1 MSTTPT
7 RLPPYKVQN
16 DGAGPYVVF
25 FCELCGQ
32 GTRTAP
38 DAISSAVQELGE
50 QAISSLLGKV
60 LGSTAAQN
68 VSQSELLRPA
78 VLTVPQVNLAW
89 ATVSQQFRQCPTCGK
104 IVCLKDFDEQRG
116 VCKSHVAA
124 QPAAAPRPTPPP
136 PAAQEPARPATSSG
150 TPSPRPAGQPKP
162 TPAPAPTGQP
172 RPTAAAPKPA
182 GQPKP
187 APAPAAT
194 TGGPVQLHTF
204 KYKSGEVQL
213 QVHLSLPGREQQG
226 GLEELLVTAL
236 DSVKTSVDLA
246 AAAPDLPQL
255 AEALLRAHQRG
266 VKVRLLTTT
275 AALSRPPLKALK
287 AAGVPAAE
295 IAPELLKPASLII
308 LDRKQL
314 WIGAWEFTVQSTY
327 RQRTGT
333 LVLTAPELV
342 SEYTTRF
349 NTLFEKRT
357 GRAPARPHLR
367 LKIGELQLDLYAA
380 PEEDVLLP
388 LLPLLKGAKTSL
400 RCAGFAPADNTL
412 QAILQKKQKA
422 GLAVQAILDAAL
434 VRQQAAAWAGW
445 QKAGLD
451 VRLAEG
457 LAGQAPQVIVVDE
470 TIAITG
476 FFHGAEDL
484 PPDEDELALVMR
496 SPELAQR
503 YLAEFQ
509 KLYRRAKAP

>member
-124 QPAAAPRPTPPP
+124 QPAAAPRPTPSS
-136 PAAQEPARPATSSG
+136 PAAQQPAKPATTTSG
-150 TPSPRPAGQPKP
+150 TPSPRPAGQSH
-162 TPAPAPTGQP
+162 PA
-172 RPTAAAPKPA
+172 AAAPKPA

-187 APAPAAT
+187 APAPAVAS
-194 TGGPVQLHTF
+194 GPAQLHTF
-204 KYKSGEVQL
+204 KYKDGAVQL
-213 QVHLSLPGREQQG
+213 QVHLSLPGQEEKG
-226 GLEELLVTAL
+226 GLEELLVAAL
-236 DSVKTSVDLA
+236 DSAKTSVDLA
-246 AAAPDLPQL
+246 AAAPDLPRL

-287 AAGVPAAE
+287 AAGVPVAE
-295 IAPELLKPASLII
+295 IAPELLKPASLVI
-308 LDRKQL
+308 LDQKQL
-314 WIGAWEFTVQSTY
+314 WTGAWEFTVQSTY
-327 RQRTGT
+327 RQRTGA
-333 LVLTAPELV
+333 LVLTAPDLV
-342 SEYTTRF
+342 GSHVTRF

-357 GRAPARPHLR
+357 GRAPARPHLA
-367 LKIGELQLDLYAA
+367 LKVGELQLDLYAA

-412 QAILQKKQKA
+412 QVILQKKQKA

-434 VRQQAAAWAGW
+434 VGQQTAAWASW

-470 TIAITG
+470 AIAITG

>member
-104 IVCLKDFDEQRG
+104 IVCLKDFDKQRG
-116 VCKSHVAA
+116 VCKSHGAA
-124 QPAAAPRPTPPP
+124 QPTAAPRPTPPP
-136 PAAQEPARPATSSG
+136 PAAQEPARPAPFSG
-150 TPSPRPAGQPKP
+150 TPSPRPAGQPK
-162 TPAPAPTGQP
+162 
-172 RPTAAAPKPA
+172 
-182 GQPKP
+182 
-187 APAPAAT
+187 PAPAAT

-204 KYKSGEVQL
+204 KYKSGAVQL

-236 DSVKTSVDLA
+236 DSAKTSVDLA
-246 AAAPDLPQL
+246 AAAPDLPRL

-266 VKVRLLTTT
+266 VKVQLLTTT

-295 IAPELLKPASLII
+295 IAPELLKPASLVI
-308 LDRKQL
+308 LDQKQL

-327 RQRTGT
+327 RQRTGA

-342 SEYTTRF
+342 SEYITRF

-357 GRAPARPHLR
+357 GRPPARPHLR
-367 LKIGELQLDLYAA
+367 LKIGEIQLDLYAA

-422 GLAVQAILDAAL
+422 GLTVQAILDAAL

-470 TIAITG
+470 AIAITG
-476 FFHGAEDL
+476 FFHGAEDQ

-496 SPELAQR
+496 SPELARR